1 VSLGPAIELIR
12 LAWPIK
18 GQVAAAQVRAT
29 LFVPDSVSGCCVDAG
44 SHAGDEGWAA
54 WNRVTRSWWFQVLEE
69 PSSECPGKT

>member
-29 LFVPDSVSGCCVDAG
+29 LFVTGSVF
-44 SHAGDEGWAA
+44 
-54 WNRVTRSWWFQVLEE
+54 RMLR
-69 PSSECPGKT
+69 